1 MPEAEYIDKT
11 SFSCCK
17 KVEFIEALKA
27 VGRQTV
33 ILCGIETHVCVLQTC
48 VELLE
53 MGYVVHVVRD
63 CVASRSKDNKDTAI
77 EYMRDAGAVITTTE
91 TVLFQVLKRAGTDN
105 FKTIV
110 KRITERSDVK

>member
-1 MPEAEYIDKT
+1 M
-11 SFSCCK
+11 
-17 KVEFIEALKA
+17 
-27 VGRQTV
+27 